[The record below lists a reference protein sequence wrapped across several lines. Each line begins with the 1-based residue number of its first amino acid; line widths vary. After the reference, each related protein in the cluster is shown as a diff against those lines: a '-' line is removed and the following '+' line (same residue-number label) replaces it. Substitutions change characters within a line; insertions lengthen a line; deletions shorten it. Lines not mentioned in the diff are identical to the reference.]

1 MKRTLFALLF
11 GLGLFGLAAY
21 AADDSL
27 VGTYSGHLI
36 TDEGY
41 IVGVRITITS
51 ADGKN
56 VKGSTRHFGK
66 VCANEASIEGTVV
79 GQNVSLVSH
88 KMPRCDVRRYDLRR
102 DGNKLIGKMFNVRG
116 HAFYYEVSK

>member
-11 GLGLFGLAAY
+11 GLGLFGLAAH

-27 VGTYSGHLI
+27 VGTYSGHFI
-36 TDEGY
+36 TAEGY
-41 IVGVRITITS
+41 IVGVRLTITS

-66 VCANEASIEGTVV
+66 VCTNEAPIEGTVV
-79 GQNVSLVSH
+79 AEKVSLASH
-88 KMPRCDVRRYDLRR
+88 KMPSCAVRKYDLRR
-102 DGNKLIGKMFNVRG
+102 DGNKLSGRMINVRG
-116 HAFYYEVSK
+116 QAFYYEVSK